1 MTSDFFLMVYVTYK
15 ISEYRESLDNNNKV
29 SDFNSRIDSRNNR
42 SSEREITINSDN
54 KKTSSEFYFYKN
66 PDNTIERVELRHKPG
81 LYPDRRVEELRDSQS
96 PRHSPTPERRSRLS
110 SPLLQRRQ
118 PGYTGYSSPG
128 QSRKSLEVAVPQVP
142 DNYSSS
148 SLQRPR
154 RVGSGQQRWSGD
166 NANLLQYHSPQVA
179 RRSVPIEISSPL
191 LSRHRDH
198 HPPSSPAKAHNTA
211 VLASLDK
218 SILQIR

>member
-1 MTSDFFLMVYVTYK
+1 MVKGVLLTLPW
-15 ISEYRESLDNNNKV
+15 SNNQPESLDNNNKV

-54 KKTSSEFYFYKN
+54 KKSSGEFYFYKN

-81 LYPDRRVEELRDSQS
+81 LLYPDRRVEELRDSQS

-118 PGYTGYSSPG
+118 PGHSPG
-128 QSRKSLEVAVPQVP
+128 LLRKSLEVAVPQVP
-142 DNYSSS
+142 DNYSTN
-148 SLQRPR
+148 SLQRR
-154 RVGSGQQRWSGD
+154 SGQQRWSGD
-166 NANLLQYHSPQVA
+166 NSNLLQYHSPQVQ

-191 LSRHRDH
+191 LTRHRDH
-198 HPPSSPAKAHNTA
+198 HPPSSPARAHNTA